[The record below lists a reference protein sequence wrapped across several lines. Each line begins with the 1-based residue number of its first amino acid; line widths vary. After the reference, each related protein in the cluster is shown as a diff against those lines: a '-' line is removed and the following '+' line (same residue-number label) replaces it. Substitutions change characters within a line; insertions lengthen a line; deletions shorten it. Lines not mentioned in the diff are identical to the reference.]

1 MKKLLFAVVVAM
13 TMVLALS
20 SCGSAK
26 QVAYFQNADSVN
38 LAASKVLYDAKIMPK
53 DQLTIT
59 VVTTDPKAAAPSISL

>member
-26 QVAYFQNADSVN
+26 QVAYFQI
-38 LAASKVLYDAKIMPK
+38 LIL
-53 DQLTIT
+53 
-59 VVTTDPKAAAPSISL
+59 